1 MFQQQLRST
10 LVSKAPIQIDMH
22 PSNSALINAFPAV
35 VRDAAV
41 RAVSVFPENPRTSET
56 FSVRVAD
63 ENVTLPCRIYH
74 NPALINTAS
83 LSIVEKELVDYLL
96 TRHHNGIVRE
106 KHLKQIISR
115 DHAWIPPFV
124 VQLVGEYVIQIL
136 QLIQDNLSLLNASLY
151 AQFLRMNPELLA
163 RTKQRVASYWDCYH
177 RNVRPEDYAGFRVLD
192 FFESQVGRI
201 R

>member
-1 MFQQQLRST
+1 
-10 LVSKAPIQIDMH
+10 MH
-22 PSNSALINAFPAV
+22 PSNRALINAFPAV

-41 RAVSVFPENPRTSET
+41 RAVSVFPENPRTSKT

-63 ENVTLPCRIYH
+63 ENATLPCRIYH

-83 LSIVEKELVDYLL
+83 LSSVEKELVDCLL
-96 TRHHNGIVRE
+96 TRHHDGIVRE

-124 VQLVGEYVIQIL
+124 VQLVGEYVIEIL
-136 QLIQDNLSLLNASLY
+136 QLIQDNLSLLNASVY
-151 AQFLRMNPELLA
+151 AQFLQMNPELLA

-177 RNVRPEDYAGFRVLD
+177 RNVRLEDYAGFRVLD
-192 FFESQVGRI
+192 FFESQVGRT